1 MTSVGILAV
10 GTELTTGQTINT
22 NAAWLS
28 QRLGEVGL
36 SDVVHT
42 TVADDKA
49 RILSALNTLAQ
60 TCDLLIVSGG
70 LGPTSDDFTRE
81 VIAEF
86 LQEPL
91 VFYEPSYQKIEAR
104 LNAIGYPMN
113 PSQRQQCYYPESA
126 TIIENTRG
134 TADAF
139 CIHREHQSFVVL
151 PGPPSEIAHLWD
163 AHLKALVLEWYPQQ
177 NPLPL
182 YTWQCLGASES
193 ILGERLEAL
202 LQGRDALT
210 GYRAHFPYVELKVW
224 TQDTTLPAL
233 IEKHFQDEIVLF
245 PGEDAA
251 VLCVQGILNSSKALL
266 VVDNATQGLLGERLL
281 PELRKTQLSWRYVVG
296 QEEVVDSEQVT
307 LILDL
312 KQGTAEARLYHP
324 LRESQA
330 RFVAH
335 YPLKDKGFKQERY
348 WVEQALIF
356 WARALS

>member
-10 GTELTTGQTINT
+10 GTELTSGQIINT

-28 QRLGEVGL
+28 QRLGELGL
-36 SDVVHT
+36 SDVVHI
-42 TVADDKA
+42 TVADEKK
-49 RILSALNTLAQ
+49 RILSALSTLAQ
-60 TCDLLIVSGG
+60 TCDLIIVSGG

-81 VIAEF
+81 VVSEF

-91 VFYEPSYQKIEAR
+91 VFHAPSYQKIETR
-104 LNAIGYPMN
+104 LKAHGYPMN

-126 TIIENTRG
+126 TIIENARG

-139 CIHREHQSFVVL
+139 CIHRESLSLLVL
-151 PGPPSEIAHLWD
+151 PGPPSEIAHLWET
-163 AHLKALVLEWYPQQ
+163 HLKALVLDLYPQQ
-177 NPLPL
+177 KPLPL

-193 ILGERLEAL
+193 ILGERLEQL
-202 LQGRDALT
+202 LEGRDALT

-224 TQDTTLPAL
+224 TQDVTLPAL

-251 VLCVQGILNSSKALL
+251 ALCVHGVLNSGKALL
-266 VVDNATQGLLGERLL
+266 VVDNATQGILGERLL
-281 PELRKTQLSWRYVVG
+281 PELRKTEFSWRSVVG
-296 QEEVVDSEQVT
+296 QEEVVDAEEIT
-307 LILDL
+307 LILDM
-312 KQGTAEARLYHP
+312 KQGAAEARLYHP

-330 RFVAH
+330 RFTARF
-335 YPLKDKGFKQERY
+335 PLKEAPFKQERY

-356 WARALS
+356 WARALN